1 MTIMRVNVSKTATVA
16 VGAAA
21 LALALTGC
29 GQSGQSGGGE
39 AQAPSAPPTSS
50 APHDTTSP
58 ATVNPR
64 EPGTSAPNSPAS
76 ARNRA
81 QEPALCTSSELRL
94 SLGQGDAAAG
104 THYRPLQFT
113 NAGSVPCV
121 IQGFPGVSYVTGDEG
136 RQVGPAAERE
146 GAKGAAITLNP
157 GEAASADVGFVQ
169 VQNYDAS
176 ACNPTE
182 VRGLRVYPP
191 QETQAMFVEAPGTG
205 CDTGSLPGNQ
215 LTVSTIK

>member
-1 MTIMRVNVSKTATVA
+1 MRVNVSKTATVV

-21 LALALTGC
+21 LALALTAC
-29 GQSGQSGGGE
+29 GQGGGATGGE
-39 AQAPSAPPTSS
+39 ARTLSAPPTSS
-50 APHDTTSP
+50 VPHDTTPP
-58 ATVNPR
+58 ATANTQDPQ
-64 EPGTSAPNSPAS
+64 TTAPNSPAS
-76 ARNRA
+76 VRNKA
-81 QEPALCTSSELRL
+81 GHAALCTSSELRL
-94 SLGQGDAAAG
+94 SLGHGDAAAG
-104 THYRPLQFT
+104 TQYRPLQFT
-113 NAGSVPCV
+113 NAGGAPCV

-136 RQVGPAAERE
+136 RQVGPAAERN
-146 GAKGAAITLNP
+146 GAKGPAITLNP
-157 GEAASADVGFVQ
+157 GDVASADVGFVQ

-205 CDTGSLPGNQ
+205 CDTGDLPGNQ